1 MDYFLELIDKKDE
14 ICVEHQKLL
23 EYGLI
28 KINET
33 SGHIKDCID
42 KFNAIEN
49 VDFKCLTV
57 ERSTV
62 KRVGRGGANGN
73 KKQYNLTPKL
83 FKLCL
88 MRSFKEN
95 KYAKYYLLLE
105 ECFYYYQKYQIMYY
119 VVLLSGKDKKL
130 DDMTET
136 INKQSGDIKNLIN
149 QNEKIFNLAEKQ
161 GIKLDEMHDTVNE
174 MHETVKGLE
183 IKIDELIKLVH
194 KFLSNQIDL
203 IYTFKSNIKDTKV
216 LIIYKLQKN
225 DKYHLVLRYCGL
237 NQISKSINDFMKK
250 KINKDTKIIDF
261 VIIGAIQDN
270 IITIQSIYKSLD
282 SIDNMNKQTLTEI
295 SDEECNNIITSVIS
309 IISKNK
315 NTLFVE
321 NLEKNE
327 ILKEHCDTM
336 KHLTKLDCEFNNS
349 VNNIVK
355 KYLNEKINDKKNL
368 RVNRIVNELENIYKE
383 YKS

>member
-1 MDYFLELIDKKDE
+1 MSQFEDINEFNTYLSINLKNIKLNEYFSLIHSQFYQDLDISFMDYFLELIDKKDE
-14 ICVEHQKLL
+14 ICVGHQKLL
-23 EYGLI
+23 EYGII
-28 KINET
+28 KPT
-33 SGHIKDCID
+33 QDSSHIKDCID

-49 VDFKCLTV
+49 VDFKCFAP
-57 ERSTV
+57 ERSGAN
-62 KRVGRGGANGN
+62 KRGGHN

-161 GIKLDEMHDTVNE
+161 GIKLDEMHETVNE
-174 MHETVKGLE
+174 MHETVKDLE

-225 DKYHLVLRYCGL
+225 EKYHLVLRYCGL

-270 IITIQSIYKSLD
+270 IITIQSIYKS
-282 SIDNMNKQTLTEI
+282 
-295 SDEECNNIITSVIS
+295 
-309 IISKNK
+309 
-315 NTLFVE
+315 
-321 NLEKNE
+321 
-327 ILKEHCDTM
+327 
-336 KHLTKLDCEFNNS
+336 
-349 VNNIVK
+349 
-355 KYLNEKINDKKNL
+355 
-368 RVNRIVNELENIYKE
+368 
-383 YKS
+383 